1 MPAQSKAQQ
10 RLMGQAYAVKTGKK
24 DPDEVSD
31 KVASLAKGMTKKQLK
46 DFASTKHKGL
56 PETKESFVSNYEDFI
71 IESNLNEVSINLSNA
86 FDFFEINK
94 RSYGFDTSENE
105 YTVDFENR
113 DDGEYELEYFV
124 EPKGD
129 SDNEFIVTNENIPF
143 RILATIGAI
152 AKKFIEKN
160 DVKRIVWSPSFTDS
174 LGKENNKKASQRNML
189 YGLLATLISP
199 NSEVKYDGKLY
210 SIDVTGVNEDYARVH
225 PNPGMNVG
233 GMGPVIVPE
242 VGHFGATGS
251 GDVPAP
257 YSKKD
262 KELMKKGK
270 KKGVMPVS
278 FTPNKYDEF
287 LKQSDK

>member
-56 PETKESFVSNYEDFI
+56 PETKESFVPTFESFI
-71 IESNLNEVSINLSNA
+71 
-86 FDFFEINK
+86 
-94 RSYGFDTSENE
+94 
-105 YTVDFENR
+105 
-113 DDGEYELEYFV
+113 
-124 EPKGD
+124 
-129 SDNEFIVTNENIPF
+129 
-143 RILATIGAI
+143 
-152 AKKFIEKN
+152 
-160 DVKRIVWSPSFTDS
+160 
-174 LGKENNKKASQRNML
+174 
-189 YGLLATLISP
+189 
-199 NSEVKYDGKLY
+199 
-210 SIDVTGVNEDYARVH
+210 NEDYARVH

-233 GMGPVIVPE
+233 GMGPVVVPE
-242 VGHFGATGS
+242 VGHFEATGS
-251 GDVPAP
+251 GDIPAP

-270 KKGVMPVS
+270 KKGVMPIS

>member
-31 KVASLAKGMTKKQLK
+31 KVAQLAQGMTKKQLK

-56 PETKESFVSNYEDFI
+56 PDTKESFVPTFESFI
-71 IESNLNEVSINLSNA
+71 
-86 FDFFEINK
+86 
-94 RSYGFDTSENE
+94 
-105 YTVDFENR
+105 
-113 DDGEYELEYFV
+113 
-124 EPKGD
+124 
-129 SDNEFIVTNENIPF
+129 
-143 RILATIGAI
+143 
-152 AKKFIEKN
+152 
-160 DVKRIVWSPSFTDS
+160 
-174 LGKENNKKASQRNML
+174 
-189 YGLLATLISP
+189 
-199 NSEVKYDGKLY
+199 
-210 SIDVTGVNEDYARVH
+210 NEDYARVH

-233 GMGPVIVPE
+233 GMGPIVIPE
-242 VGHFGATGS
+242 VGPYGTTGS

-270 KKGVMPVS
+270 KKGVTPIS
-278 FTPNKYDEF
+278 FTPDKFNEF

>member
-56 PETKESFVSNYEDFI
+56 PETKESFVPTFESFI
-71 IESNLNEVSINLSNA
+71 
-86 FDFFEINK
+86 
-94 RSYGFDTSENE
+94 
-105 YTVDFENR
+105 
-113 DDGEYELEYFV
+113 
-124 EPKGD
+124 
-129 SDNEFIVTNENIPF
+129 
-143 RILATIGAI
+143 
-152 AKKFIEKN
+152 
-160 DVKRIVWSPSFTDS
+160 
-174 LGKENNKKASQRNML
+174 
-189 YGLLATLISP
+189 
-199 NSEVKYDGKLY
+199 
-210 SIDVTGVNEDYARVH
+210 NEDYARVH

-242 VGHFGATGS
+242 VGHFEATGS
-251 GDVPAP
+251 GDIPAP

-270 KKGVMPVS
+270 KKGVMPIS

>member
-31 KVASLAKGMTKKQLK
+31 KVAQLAQGMTKKQLK

-56 PETKESFVSNYEDFI
+56 PETKESFVPTYENFV
-71 IESNLNEVSINLSNA
+71 NEININLANS
-86 FDFFEINK
+86 FDYFNISK
-94 RSYGFDTSENE
+94 RSYGFDTDKYT
-105 YTVDFENR
+105 YTVDFEDR
-113 DDGEYELEYFV
+113 GDGEYEIEYFI
-124 EPKGD
+124 EPID
-129 SDNEFIVTNENIPF
+129 DNDNEFIVTNENIPF
-143 RILATIGAI
+143 RILATVANIC
-152 AKKFIEKN
+152 KEFIIKN
-160 DVKRIVWSPSFTDS
+160 NVKTLVWGSSFTDA
-174 LGKENNKKASQRNML
+174 LGKENLKKSTQRSNL
-189 YGLLATLISP
+189 YRIFANIINP
-199 NSEVKYDGKLY
+199 NSEVDKKGDLY
-210 SIDVTGVNEDYARVH
+210 SMDVSKLNEDYARVH

-233 GMGPVIVPE
+233 GMGPVVIPE

-251 GDVPAP
+251 GDIPAP

-270 KKGVMPVS
+270 KKGVTPIS
-278 FTPNKYDEF
+278 FTPDKFNEF